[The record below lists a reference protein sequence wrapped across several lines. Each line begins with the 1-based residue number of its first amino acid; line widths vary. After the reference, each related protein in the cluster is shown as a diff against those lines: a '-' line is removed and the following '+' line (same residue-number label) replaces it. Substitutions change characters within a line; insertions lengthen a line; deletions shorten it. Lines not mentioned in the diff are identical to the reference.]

1 MIAERAYR
9 YFETFLHDVSR
20 IMREEGLISG
30 ISTVKV
36 SSWRF
41 REREREREKERL
53 RLREISEYVADL
65 FVGWVRLS
73 S

>member
-36 SSWRF
+36 RSWRF
-41 REREREREKERL
+41 REREREKRERVSEIERDI
-53 RLREISEYVADL
+53 RICC
-65 FVGWVRLS
+65 
-73 S
+73 

>member
-1 MIAERAYR
+1 MVIAERAYR

-20 IMREEGLISG
+20 NMREEGLISG

-36 SSWRF
+36 RSWRF
-41 REREREREKERL
+41 RERERE

-65 FVGWVRLS
+65 FVG
-73 S
+73 

>member
-1 MIAERAYR
+1 
-9 YFETFLHDVSR
+9 
-20 IMREEGLISG
+20 MREEGLISG

-65 FVGWVRLS
+65 FVG
-73 S
+73 

>member
-1 MIAERAYR
+1 MIAERTYR

-30 ISTVKV
+30 ISTLKV

-41 REREREREKERL
+41 RERERERERL

-65 FVGWVRLS
+65 FVG
-73 S
+73 